1 MKRKLIIIIAIFVA
15 LVVGCGT
22 SNKIDI
28 SKYNLNESDNVKS
41 SENVKEDN
49 INIEEEEKI
58 SIDKIFPEEIGF
70 GWIYSG
76 TLDYGR
82 TEKITKCYIEDNVK
96 HIIVEGEE
104 DDLSDGESGKDF
116 TFTKDY
122 QITADGII
130 LNHTGS
136 PEYLDGKK
144 YYLLKTPLEIGNS
157 WEHEWY
163 YGSKAK
169 TEIIEVTDNNII
181 TETKIIEDI
190 DNEDYYFTKT
200 KITYEKGKGVIAVDK
215 VGKEEFTITENL
227 YVSGLDYLK
236 EHTNNINGVPN

>member
-1 MKRKLIIIIAIFVA
+1 MKRKLSLIIAIFAA
-15 LVVGCGT
+15 LVAGCGT
-22 SNKIDI
+22 SDNKDI
-28 SKYNLNESDNVKS
+28 SKYNLNESINVES
-41 SENVKEDN
+41 SENVQEDK
-49 INIEEEEKI
+49 INIEEEKI
-58 SIDKIFPEEIGF
+58 SIDKVFPEEIGF

-82 TEKITKCYIEDNVK
+82 TQKITKCYTEDNVK

-104 DDLSDGESGKDF
+104 DDLSNGESGKDS

-122 QITADGII
+122 QITSDGII

-181 TETKIIEDI
+181 TETKIIEDA
-190 DNEDYYFTKT
+190 DNEDYYFTKA
-200 KITYEKGKGVIAVDK
+200 KITYEKGKGIIAVEK

-227 YVSGLDYLK
+227 YVSGLDYLE
-236 EHTNNINGVPN
+236 EHKNNINGVSN